1 MPTEGVI
8 SAPEEKRWRPLE
20 LGWIKLNT
28 DGSFSM
34 AGNAGAG
41 MILRDHRGNVNVSA
55 CRVLYSCRDAL
66 ETELCACME
75 GVSLALQRSDLPIVV
90 EMDSLEAVTKIS
102 CEDADR
108 SIYASIV
115 KEIKYLLSLRQ
126 SCRSIIHIAWT
137 QNKASDALA
146 SFARLQGRTM
156 TWLGA
161 GPDEVM
167 SIVNLD
173 CKNTSIE

>member
-1 MPTEGVI
+1 MPAEGVI
-8 SAPEEKRWRPLE
+8 SAPEEKRWRPPE
-20 LGWIKLNT
+20 LGWIKLNI

-90 EMDSLEAVTKIS
+90 EMDSLEAVTMIS
-102 CEDADR
+102 CEDVDH

-126 SCRSIIHIAWT
+126 SCIIHIART

-167 SIVNLD
+167 EIVSLD
-173 CKNTSIE
+173 CNDFLIE